1 MTLDEVEEYV
11 DKMYNFDEETQPFEH
26 RLPIDD
32 DGITHNSCAGE
43 EHAMPY
49 QDDEP
54 TPEQTDKFMS
64 MNILLPRGEVYQ
76 RATITIGNVTALEKQ
91 LAGETQIP
99 S

>member
-1 MTLDEVEEYV
+1 
-11 DKMYNFDEETQPFEH
+11 
-26 RLPIDD
+26 
-32 DGITHNSCAGE
+32 
-43 EHAMPY
+43 MPD